1 MKKSTL
7 SLMAGAM
14 ILAATSA
21 CSGSKDIQTDGSS
34 NAAVAHDTNI
44 SIRYYN
50 LDSVMN
56 KYHLCADFNEIMIAK
71 SNDIEKES
79 AAKQK
84 ELEAHDKALQR
95 KQQNIESKLKNGGYL
110 TEQSY
115 NADVQAVQQDA
126 AEFQRKYEQA
136 QRYIANLQQEAANLG
151 MQQQQQFVDS
161 LNSFLADYNAQHHF
175 DAILV
180 KSNGD
185 YFNPALDI
193 TDEIVNGLNSRYTKV
208 SAQ

>member
-7 SLMAGAM
+7 SILAGAC
-14 ILAATSA
+14 ILALASTA
-21 CSGSKDIQTDGSS
+21 CSGKSS
-34 NAAVAHDTNI
+34 AGDPQSSPVAHDTNI

-56 KYHLCADFNEIMIAK
+56 NYHLCADFNEIMVAK
-71 SNDIEKES
+71 TNDIEKES

-84 ELEAHDKALQR
+84 ELESHDKALQR

-110 TEQSY
+110 SEQSY
-115 NADVQAVQQDA
+115 NADVQAVQADA
-126 AEFQRKYEQA
+126 ADFQRKYEQA
-136 QRYIANLQQEAANLG
+136 QRYIANLQQEAAALG

-161 LNSFLADYNAQHHF
+161 LNAFLNDYNAEHHF
-175 DAILV
+175 DAIFV
-180 KSNGD
+180 KNTGD

-193 TDEIVNGLNSRYTKV
+193 TSEIIAGLNARYTKI
-208 SAQ
+208 SKD

>member
-7 SLMAGAM
+7 SLLAGALM
-14 ILAATSA
+14 LAATTA
-21 CSGSKDIQTDGSS
+21 CSGSKDSQTTATGS
-34 NAAVAHDTNI
+34 APVAHDTNI

-56 KYHLCADFNEIMIAK
+56 NYHLCADFNEIMIAK

-110 TEQSY
+110 SEQSY

-151 MQQQQQFVDS
+151 LQQQQQFIDS
-161 LNSFLADYNAQHHF
+161 LNSFLRDYNAVHHF

-180 KSNGD
+180 KNNGE
-185 YFNPALDI
+185 YFNPALDVTGDI
-193 TDEIVNGLNSRYTKV
+193 ISGLNSRYTKL
-208 SAQ
+208 SNE

>member
-1 MKKSTL
+1 MKKTTL
-7 SLMAGAM
+7 SLLAGALV
-14 ILAATSA
+14 LAATSA
-21 CSGSKDIQTDGSS
+21 CSGSKDAQADST
-34 NAAVAHDTNI
+34 AKTPVAHETNI

-79 AAKQK
+79 VAKQK
-84 ELEAHDKALQR
+84 ELEAHDKSLQR
-95 KQQNIESKLKNGGYL
+95 KQQDIESKAKNGGYL

-115 NADVQAVQQDA
+115 NADVQALQKEA
-126 AEFQRKYEQA
+126 ADFQRKYEQA
-136 QRYIANLQQEAANLG
+136 QRYIANLQQEAAALG

-161 LNSFLADYNAQHHF
+161 LNSFLADYNAEHHF

-180 KSNGD
+180 KSSGD
-185 YFNPALDI
+185 YFNGALDI
-193 TDEIVNGLNSRYTKV
+193 TDDIVSGLNARYTKV
-208 SAQ
+208 SEQ

>member
-1 MKKSTL
+1 
-7 SLMAGAM
+7 MAGAI
-14 ILAATSA
+14 ILAATAA
-21 CSGSKDIQTDGSS
+21 CSGNQEKPSESTAKTP
-34 NAAVAHDTNI
+34 VAHDTNI

-50 LDSVMN
+50 LDTVMVR
-56 KYHLCADFNEIMIAK
+56 YHLCADFNETMIAK

-115 NADVQAVQQDA
+115 NADVEAVQKDA

-136 QRYIANLQQEAANLG
+136 QRYIANLQQEAAALG
-151 MQQQQQFVDS
+151 MQQQQQFLDS
-161 LNSFLADYNAQHHF
+161 LNSFLTDYNATHEF

-180 KSNGD
+180 KNNGD
-185 YFNPALDI
+185 HFNPALDI
-193 TDEIVNGLNSRYTKV
+193 TDDIVNGLNSRYTKV
-208 SAQ
+208 AAK

>member
-7 SLMAGAM
+7 SLLAGAL

-21 CSGSKDIQTDGSS
+21 CSGSKDTQTDST
-34 NAAVAHDTNI
+34 AKPAVAHDTNI

-115 NADVQAVQQDA
+115 NADVEAVQKDA
-126 AEFQRKYEQA
+126 ADFQRKYEQA

-161 LNSFLADYNAQHHF
+161 LNSFLADYNAEHHF

-180 KSNGD
+180 KSSGD
-185 YFNPALDI
+185 YFNAALDI
-193 TDEIVNGLNSRYTKV
+193 TDDIVNGLNSRYTKV
-208 SAQ
+208 SNQ